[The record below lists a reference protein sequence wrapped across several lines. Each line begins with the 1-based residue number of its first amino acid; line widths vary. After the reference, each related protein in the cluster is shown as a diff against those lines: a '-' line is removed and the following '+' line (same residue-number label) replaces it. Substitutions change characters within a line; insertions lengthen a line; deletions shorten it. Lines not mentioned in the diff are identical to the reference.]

1 MKEKIIIGSGLS
13 GPLLALYLSQKDY
26 KVTLFEKRSDLRKQT
41 TSAGRSINLAL
52 SERGINALKEVN
64 VYNEIKNELIPMN
77 GRMIHDINGKT
88 QFQPYS
94 INENDYI
101 NSVSRNKLNEILL
114 NKVEESPNVKIYF
127 NHTLNKI
134 EKNILFFKNDFK
146 YNINN
151 NIIFGT
157 DGFNSKVRD
166 YIDLKNEN
174 KTKIDYLGHS
184 YKELNI
190 SSDKKNLFQ
199 LKENVLHIWPRDDFM
214 LIALPNTDRSFTC
227 TLFLSNKGKISFDKL
242 KSDNDVKIFF
252 KKYFNDIYYILDDFP
267 NSFFTNPTSNLGT
280 IKTAKWNFENKFC
293 IIGDA
298 AHAIV
303 PFFGQG
309 MNASFEDCS
318 VLMSYCN
325 KYDHDWDKI
334 ISIFCKKRVI
344 DTNAISQMALDNY
357 IEMRNS
363 VSKNKYKKRKKISD
377 RLYKNFPKLFI
388 PKYNMVSFT
397 SIPYN
402 EVYKKSFIHN
412 KILDELENNYSDS
425 KAIELINKYLL

>member
-13 GPLLALYLSQKDY
+13 GPLLALYLNQKDY
-26 KVTLFEKRSDLRKQT
+26 KVTLFEKRSDLRKEK

-64 VYNEIKNELIPMN
+64 VYDEIKNELLPMK
-77 GRMIHDINGKT
+77 GRMIHDIDGKT
-88 QFQPYS
+88 QFQSYS

-114 NKVEESPNVKIYF
+114 NKVEESSNVKIYF
-127 NHTLNKI
+127 NHSLDKI
-134 EKNILFFKNDFK
+134 EKDLLFFKNNIK

-166 YIDLKNEN
+166 HIDSKNEN

-199 LKENVLHIWPRDDFM
+199 LKENVLHIWPRNDFM

-227 TLFLSNKGKISFDKL
+227 TLFLSNKGKISFDSL
-242 KSDNDVKIFF
+242 KSNDDVKKFF
-252 KKYFNDIYYILDDFP
+252 KKYFHDIYYLLDDFP
-267 NSFFTNPTSNLGT
+267 NSFFTNPTSNLGS
-280 IKTAKWNFENKFC
+280 IKTTKWNYENKFC
-293 IIGDA
+293 ILGDA

-318 VLMSYCN
+318 VLMYYCN
-325 KYDHDWDKI
+325 KYEHDWDKI
-334 ISIFCKKRVI
+334 ISTFCKKRLI

-363 VSKNKYKKRKKISD
+363 VSKNKYKKRKEISD
-377 RLYKNFPKLFI
+377 RLYKTFPKLFI

-402 EVYKKSFIHN
+402 EVYKKSFLHN

-425 KAIELINKYLL
+425 KALELINKYLL

>member
-293 IIGDA
+293 ILGDA